1 MAVMVQYKDNSF
13 GHVRNSALDE
23 LIGAGRVVAF
33 RRASGWVEIG
43 SDPLRT
49 NSAPVEY
56 EGMERRSAMAMKS
69 CLTCPDFVDALCRH
83 DLCTSRFS
91 RQGKNVQERQA

>member
-23 LIGAGRVVAF
+23 LIGAGRIVAF
-33 RRASGWVEIG
+33 RRGSGWVEIG

-49 NSAPVEY
+49 NSAPAEFA
-56 EGMERRSAMAMKS
+56 GMERRSALEKKS

-83 DLCTSRFS
+83 DLCQVRFS
-91 RQGKNVQERQA
+91 RQGKSA